1 MADPAFL
8 DDAPPDDLVEVGRVA
23 AAHGV
28 RGWLKIQPYS
38 PQADALLGAP
48 VWWLKAPD
56 PVAGSG
62 ALPRPRGLRIRAC
75 RRQAGQFLAAQA
87 DGIADRDTAES
98 LRGYTVWV
106 PRAAF
111 PSAGDDEY
119 YWIDLIGCDFHGM
132 GDDGPRLLGRVDQVL
147 DNGAHAVLQV
157 ALGAPDAEGRRPR
170 LARIDGTAV
179 GSALAGFAGAVMA
192 PIMSVD
198 PQMGVGFLIP
208 SFLSVLVGGVNSLV
222 GALIGSGVIGGATTI
237 FSAGISQADAQI
249 LVFLLAMIII
259 RFLPNGIT
267 GGRK

>member
-157 ALGAPDAEGRRPR
+157 ALGAPDAEGVFQPLSDARGRPR
-170 LARIDGTAV
+170 HVLVPFVAAHVQHVDLQARRID
-179 GSALAGFAGAVMA
+179 SDW
-192 PIMSVD
+192 P
-198 PQMGVGFLIP
+198 
-208 SFLSVLVGGVNSLV
+208 
-222 GALIGSGVIGGATTI
+222 
-237 FSAGISQADAQI
+237 AD
-249 LVFLLAMIII
+249 F
-259 RFLPNGIT
+259 
-267 GGRK
+267 

>member
-157 ALGAPDAEGRRPR
+157 ALGTPDAEGVFQPLSDARGRPR
-170 LARIDGTAV
+170 HVLVPFVAAHVQHVDLQARRID
-179 GSALAGFAGAVMA
+179 SDW
-192 PIMSVD
+192 P
-198 PQMGVGFLIP
+198 
-208 SFLSVLVGGVNSLV
+208 
-222 GALIGSGVIGGATTI
+222 
-237 FSAGISQADAQI
+237 AD
-249 LVFLLAMIII
+249 F
-259 RFLPNGIT
+259 
-267 GGRK
+267 

>member
-157 ALGAPDAEGRRPR
+157 ALGAPDAEGVFQPFSDARGRPR
-170 LARIDGTAV
+170 HVLVPFVAAHVQHVDLQARRID
-179 GSALAGFAGAVMA
+179 SDW
-192 PIMSVD
+192 P
-198 PQMGVGFLIP
+198 
-208 SFLSVLVGGVNSLV
+208 
-222 GALIGSGVIGGATTI
+222 
-237 FSAGISQADAQI
+237 AD
-249 LVFLLAMIII
+249 F
-259 RFLPNGIT
+259 
-267 GGRK
+267 

>member
-56 PVAGSG
+56 PAVGSG
-62 ALPRPRGLRIRAC
+62 VLPRPRGLRIRAC

-98 LRGYTVWV
+98 LRGCTVWV

-157 ALGAPDAEGRRPR
+157 ALGAPDAEGVFQPLSDARGRPR
-170 LARIDGTAV
+170 HVLVPFVAAHVQHVDLQARRID
-179 GSALAGFAGAVMA
+179 SDW
-192 PIMSVD
+192 P
-198 PQMGVGFLIP
+198 
-208 SFLSVLVGGVNSLV
+208 
-222 GALIGSGVIGGATTI
+222 
-237 FSAGISQADAQI
+237 AD
-249 LVFLLAMIII
+249 F
-259 RFLPNGIT
+259 
-267 GGRK
+267 

>member
-157 ALGAPDAEGRRPR
+157 ALGAPDAEGVFQPLSDARGRPR
-170 LARIDGTAV
+170 HVLVPFVAAHVQDVDLQARRIDSDWPADFWHPDIRMSGHRDA
-179 GSALAGFAGAVMA
+179 SARAA
-192 PIMSVD
+192 PRL
-198 PQMGVGFLIP
+198 PFP
-208 SFLSVLVGGVNSLV
+208 VL
-222 GALIGSGVIGGATTI
+222 
-237 FSAGISQADAQI
+237 
-249 LVFLLAMIII
+249 
-259 RFLPNGIT
+259 LPRIVRCDLT
-267 GGRK
+267 

>member
-1 MADPAFL
+1 MADPAFFL

-157 ALGAPDAEGRRPR
+157 ALGAPDAEGVFQPLSDARGRPR
-170 LARIDGTAV
+170 HVLVPFVAAHVQHIDLQARRID
-179 GSALAGFAGAVMA
+179 SDW
-192 PIMSVD
+192 P
-198 PQMGVGFLIP
+198 
-208 SFLSVLVGGVNSLV
+208 
-222 GALIGSGVIGGATTI
+222 
-237 FSAGISQADAQI
+237 AD
-249 LVFLLAMIII
+249 F
-259 RFLPNGIT
+259 
-267 GGRK
+267 